1 MIKGFNMEKIYER
14 PATSAIELKLCG
26 MLCASDL
33 NGDFGSDAATENAKA
48 RFLDDWD
55 EEE

>member
-14 PATSAIELKLCG
+14 PATSAVELKLCG

-48 RFLDDWD
+48 RFLDDW